1 MFDDI
6 LTYLKPYFLYV
17 KGQPVIFTQLYFW
30 AFFAVVLAIYS
41 LIYKQNKTRT
51 IYLLLVSFFFYY
63 KTSGV
68 FLILLIFTI
77 CSDYN
82 WGRLIH
88 ESRSATK
95 KKIYLTCSLVL
106 NLSLLCYF
114 KYAYFFVESVN
125 QLGNTHLEFF
135 NHFTSFSN
143 TFLGTT
149 DPIDRLILPVGISFF
164 TFQSISYTIDI
175 YREKVKPV
183 NSIFDYGFF
192 VCFFPHLV
200 AGPIVKANEFLYQI
214 YQPYSLSKKEFGM
227 AVFWIINGLAK
238 KILADYIAINYIDR
252 IFDSPTYYSGVETI
266 FGIFGYSL
274 QIYADF
280 SGYTD
285 IAIGVA
291 LLLGYRLKTN
301 FKSPY
306 KAQDVS
312 EFWKRWHISLS
323 SWLKEYLYIPL
334 GGNKRGTIGSYV
346 CIAILSFVL
355 IMLTGKMWL
364 LLVLLFI
371 AIVFVL
377 LAYFFPKVKQSINT
391 NINLLVTMLLGGLWH
406 GSSWLFII
414 WGGLNGLGLVVHKL
428 WQKFSVKFLPHGN
441 ENSKGVKI
449 SREDKTP
456 FALKAFWVFVTLTFI
471 SFTRIF
477 FRSDSLDTVNLI
489 FDRISNH
496 LGFELVFDVIKG
508 YWVVF
513 MVIAI
518 GYLIHWIPEKTK
530 EYYRETF
537 AGMPLPAMATTV
549 LIAIFCIYQLIS
561 GEMQPFIYFQF

>member
-1 MFDDI
+1 MFDQI
-6 LTYLKPYFLYV
+6 LTYLKSYLLYA

-30 AFFAVVLAIYS
+30 GFFAVVLGIYS
-41 LIYKQNKTRT
+41 LIYRQNKART

-77 CSDYN
+77 ISDYN
-82 WGRLIH
+82 WGRLIAASH
-88 ESRSATK
+88 SIAK
-95 KKIYLTCSLVL
+95 KKLYLTCSLVL

-149 DPIDRLILPVGISFF
+149 DPIDKLILPVGISFF
-164 TFQSISYTIDI
+164 TFQSISYTVDI
-175 YREKVKPV
+175 YREKIKPV

-214 YQPYSLSKKEFGM
+214 YQPYNLSKKEFGM
-227 AVFWIINGLAK
+227 AVFWIINGLGK
-238 KILADYIAINYIDR
+238 KILADYIAVNYIDR

-291 LLLGYRLKTN
+291 LLLGYKLKTN

-323 SWLKEYLYIPL
+323 SWLKDYLYIPL
-334 GGNKRGTIGSYV
+334 GGNKHGTIGSYI
-346 CIAILSFVL
+346 CIALLSAVL

-364 LLVLLFI
+364 LLVLLVI
-371 AIVFVL
+371 AMLFVL
-377 LAYFFPKVKQSINT
+377 LAYFFPKVKQSVNT

-414 WGGLNGLGLVVHKL
+414 WGGLNGIGLVIHKL
-428 WQKFSVKFLPHGN
+428 WL
-441 ENSKGVKI
+441 KI
-449 SREDKTP
+449 SP
-456 FALKAFWVFVTLTFI
+456 FKNSHSFAIKALCVLVTLSFI

-489 FDRISNH
+489 FDRITNH
-496 LGFELVFDVIKG
+496 LGLELILDVILG

-518 GYLIHWIPEKTK
+518 GYLIHWIPEHRKQA
-530 EYYRETF
+530 YRERF
-537 AGMPLPAMATTV
+537 AGLPLPAMAGTV
-549 LIAIFCIYQLIS
+549 VVAVFCIYQLIS

>member
-1 MFDDI
+1 MFNDL
-6 LTYLKPYFLYV
+6 LTYLKPYFFYV

-30 AFFAVVLAIYS
+30 GFFAVVLAIYS
-41 LIYKQNKTRT
+41 LLYKKNTLRT
-51 IYLLLVSFFFYY
+51 FYLLLVSFFFYY

-82 WGRLIH
+82 WGRLIYQAK
-88 ESRSATK
+88 SVKRKTL
-95 KKIYLTCSLVL
+95 YLTISMII

-114 KYAYFFVESVN
+114 KYAYFFTESVN
-125 QLGNTHLEFF
+125 DLAGTHLHFF
-135 NHFTSFSN
+135 NHFTQFSN
-143 TFLGTT
+143 TFLGTK
-149 DPIDRLILPVGISFF
+149 DPIDKLILPVGISFF
-164 TFQSISYTIDI
+164 TFQSISYTIDM
-175 YREKVKPV
+175 YREKVAPV
-183 NSIFDYGFF
+183 KSIFDYGFF

-214 YQPYSLSKKEFGM
+214 YLPYNLKRKEFGL
-227 AVFWIINGLAK
+227 AIFWIINGLGK
-238 KILADYIAINYIDR
+238 KIVADYIAVNYIDR
-252 IFDSPTYYSGVETI
+252 IFDNPNYYSGVETV

-306 KAQDVS
+306 KSQDVS

-323 SWLKEYLYIPL
+323 SWLKDYLYIPL
-334 GGNKRGTIGSYV
+334 GGNKKGTIGSYI
-346 CIAILSFVL
+346 CIAFLSIVL
-355 IMLTGKMWL
+355 VLLTGKIWL
-364 LLVLLFI
+364 LLVLLGL

-377 LAYFFPKVKQSINT
+377 LSYFFPKVKQSINT
-391 NINLLVTMLLGGLWH
+391 NINLLVTMLLGGFWH

-414 WGGLNGLGLVVHKL
+414 WGGLNGLGLVIHKL
-428 WQKFSVKFLPHGN
+428 WL
-441 ENSKGVKI
+441 KI
-449 SREDKTP
+449 SP
-456 FALKAFWVFVTLTFI
+456 FKNTNSFFVKGILVLITLTFI

-477 FRSDSLDTVNLI
+477 FRSDNLETVSLI

-496 LGFELVFDVIKG
+496 FGAELTLNIIKG
-508 YWVVF
+508 YAVVF
-513 MVIAI
+513 SVIAI
-518 GYLIHWIPEKTK
+518 GYLIHWIPERIK
-530 EYYRETF
+530 EAYRNKF
-537 AGMPLPAMATTV
+537 ANLPLPVMSV
-549 LIAIFCIYQLIS
+549 VVVVVVFCIYQLVS

>member
-1 MFDDI
+1 MLNDI
-6 LTYLKPYFLYV
+6 LTYLKPWFCYV

-30 AFFAVVLAIYS
+30 GFFAVVLGIYS
-41 LIYKQNKTRT
+41 LLYKQNKART

-88 ESRSATK
+88 ESKSVARK
-95 KKIYLTCSLVL
+95 KLYLTISLLL

-143 TFLGTT
+143 TFLGTS
-149 DPIDRLILPVGISFF
+149 DPVDKLILPVGISFF
-164 TFQSISYTIDI
+164 TFQSISYTVDI
-175 YREKVKPV
+175 YRGKVKPV

-214 YQPYSLSKKEFGM
+214 YQSYNLTKKEFGM
-227 AVFWIINGLAK
+227 AVFWIINGLSK
-238 KILADYIAINYIDR
+238 KIMADYIAVNFIDR

-285 IAIGVA
+285 IAIGIA

-334 GGNKRGTIGSYV
+334 GGNKHGTIGSYI

-355 IMLTGKMWL
+355 VMLTGEMWL
-364 LLVLLFI
+364 FLVLLFA
-371 AIVFVL
+371 AILFVL

-406 GSSWLFII
+406 GSSWLFMI

-428 WQKFSVKFLPHGN
+428 WQK
-441 ENSKGVKI
+441 I
-449 SREDKTP
+449 SP
-456 FALKAFWVFVTLTFI
+456 FKNTTSFWVKAACVFITLTFI

-477 FRSDSLDTVNLI
+477 FRSDSLDTVSLI
-489 FDRISNH
+489 FDRITNH
-496 LGFELVFDVIKG
+496 LGLELILDVILG

-513 MVIAI
+513 LVIFI
-518 GYLIHWIPEKTK
+518 GYMIHWIPETFKQK
-530 EYYRETF
+530 YRETF
-537 AGMPLPAMATTV
+537 ACLPLPVMSV
-549 LIAIFCIYQLIS
+549 VVVVSVFCIYQLIS